1 MSDQDRA
8 AKLLRAARLLLAWD
22 AMKTQVPEL
31 STLRSLVG
39 LGQQMSGLLKM
50 LADHYYKDTFQ
61 HLETAAKVLQ
71 ANYLGT
77 GGLKHG
83 LPPEKVKHID
93 TEVAAYVTKLRSAA
107 NREAHRYDGND
118 MLGAAFT
125 ILPVSA
131 MAAVLVKSSGRYW
144 TAGHTAL
151 EGMKKTGK
159 KPVVPGA
166 PKGASV
172 VVAAHDAATMK
183 TLFTQVLPWLAKMKA
198 TADGAAAEPFPA
210 QKLQKLGTDGGQK
223 FVKEFQTH
231 FIDDDLVA
239 QYRTDHVDSLRALL
253 TFCAF
258 GVAIRDL
265 ELREMKLEQQAKT
278 YVQSAVSKMRGFAQ
292 EQRKETNESTPLTT
306 EAPADNSADQ
316 ETEE

>member
-22 AMKTQVPEL
+22 ATKTQVPEL

-39 LGQQMSGLLKM
+39 LGQQMANLTKM

-61 HLETAAKVLQ
+61 HLEQVSKALQ

-77 GGLKHG
+77 GALKHG

-93 TEVAAYVTKLRSAA
+93 TEVAAYVTKLRQAA
-107 NREAHRYDGND
+107 NREAHKYDGND

-131 MAAVLVKSSGRYW
+131 MAAVLVKSSARYL
-144 TAGHTAL
+144 TAGHSAI
-151 EGMKKTGK
+151 EGMKSTTVK
-159 KPVVPGA
+159 KPAVPA
-166 PKGASV
+166 KGASV
-172 VVAAHDAATMK
+172 VVAAHDSVTMK
-183 TLFTQVLPWLAKMKA
+183 TLFSQVLPWLAKMKA
-198 TADGAAAEPFPA
+198 TADGATAEPFPA

-223 FVKEFQTH
+223 LIREFQTH

-239 QYRTDHVDSLRALL
+239 QYRTDHVDSMRALL
-253 TFCAF
+253 TFCAC

-265 ELREMKLEQQAKT
+265 ELRELKLEQQAKT

-306 EAPADNSADQ
+306 EAPTDNSAGQ
-316 ETEE
+316 EAEE